1 MVGKIACNLRYLRTT
16 RQPGYSQRELANKLK
31 ISRSAYSRYEKGR
44 YIPPLWFLHEVAVFY
59 GISIDQLV
67 NDDLKRSENTKN
79 ENITQKNEPINQCRE
94 IEDNR

>member
-16 RQPGYSQRELANKLK
+16 RQPGYSQRELAHKLN

-79 ENITQKNEPINQCRE
+79 ENITQKNEPIDQYRE

>member
-16 RQPGYSQRELANKLK
+16 RQPGYSQRELAHKLN

-44 YIPPLWFLHEVAVFY
+44 YIPPLWFLNAAAVFY

-67 NDDLKRSENTKN
+67 NDDLKRSEYTKN
-79 ENITQKNEPINQCRE
+79 ENITQKNEPFDQCRE